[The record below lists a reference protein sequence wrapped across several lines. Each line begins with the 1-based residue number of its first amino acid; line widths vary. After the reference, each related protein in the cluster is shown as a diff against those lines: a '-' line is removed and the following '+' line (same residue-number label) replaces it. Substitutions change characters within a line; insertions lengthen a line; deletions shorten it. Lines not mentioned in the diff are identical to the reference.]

1 LKEPRDDRRIRT
13 AVDAPVAA
21 PDALVRPWRR
31 ATIVASL
38 IAALELVVIVVA
50 GVVVLAKPLAHAVQK
65 QAEVRAFEPVAKKEQ
80 APVAK
85 QAKAAPSLTR
95 HETGVLVLNGN
106 GRTGAASAGADRLRR
121 FGYMIA
127 GTGNA
132 PRSDYAT
139 SVVMY
144 RPGYGPEARRLA
156 RDLKLKVVGP
166 LDGLKPSALHGAQLA
181 VVLGAR

>member
-1 LKEPRDDRRIRT
+1 M
-13 AVDAPVAA
+13 DAPVAA

-50 GVVVLAKPLAHAVQK
+50 SVVVLAKPLAHAVQK
-65 QAEVRAFEPVAKKEQ
+65 QAEVRAFEPVAKTKEK
-80 APVAK
+80 APAK
-85 QAKAAPSLTR
+85 TRAAAPSLTR
-95 HETGVLVLNGN
+95 AETGVLVLNGN

-132 PRSDYAT
+132 PSSDYAT

-144 RPGYGPEARRLA
+144 RPGYAAEARRLA

-166 LDGLKPSALHGAQLA
+166 LDGLKPRHL
-181 VVLGAR
+181 LGAHLALILGVG